1 MRIWKPTPSGDGLDP
16 STSIAG
22 RRHGSEI
29 KHRPRGSR
37 HTFRLE
43 HRTELGLTLVR
54 LYFGACLRVID
65 RHRPE
70 QLMAHRW
77 GIDSCPKGT
86 PSDSGV
92 HDGSRVVWEPGAGCW
107 FSRRSRRSAARISF
121 KAICRE
127 LWVSRKV
134 RRAVMH
140 HFSGQK
146 GERKVRHD
154 VGKRLVTVT
163 PICTSLTIQATHP
176 PLVNNRREN
185 TALALALP
193 NLRRSHPSRSGMA
206 WFGTHRPRP
215 APYLASI
222 KIPAKKSANAS

>member
-43 HRTELGLTLVR
+43 HRTERGLTLVR
-54 LYFGACLRVID
+54 LHFGACLRVID

-127 LWVSRKV
+127 GHAKGSSCGD
-134 RRAVMH
+134 AS
-140 HFSGQK
+140 FSGQK
-146 GERKVRHD
+146 GERKSVMTSAN
-154 VGKRLVTVT
+154 GSSPSP

-176 PLVNNRREN
+176 PLVTNRREN
-185 TALALALP
+185 TALALAPP
-193 NLRRSHPSRSGMA
+193 NLRRSHLSRCRMA